1 MPRDI
6 SADATPVVLP
16 SKTTTAGGWKCVTVP
31 FACTF
36 ANITTVVLPPLL
48 VCAVQWPGDDALE
61 PQQLLE
67 LAQQRG
73 TSIALIALDGTWDC
87 ARKMKSRYPPG
98 LLMLKVPPHLAL
110 PDAARQRQQKWEEQQ
125 QHHHQ
130 QQVQPEQQQ
139 QQQQQQHVSAAEAAA
154 CPVDSRGREAQP
166 AAAAAAAASST
177 SSSSRSR
184 SSSANGRSLGTSGD
198 TNNSSTLG
206 ISHKHHHQHYQ
217 GQPASLFRPLR
228 KYQGN
233 AAQNGRVCTLE
244 AVAGALLA
252 LEGDEAMYDG
262 LLHALKLKVDAMR
275 RQKHMG
281 EVYGTTTAA
290 DE

>member
-1 MPRDI
+1 MVTQLTPLCV
-6 SADATPVVLP
+6 SCPTATL
-16 SKTTTAGGWKCVTVP
+16 
-31 FACTF
+31 
-36 ANITTVVLPPLL
+36 
-48 VCAVQWPGDDALE
+48 QWPADDALE

-73 TSIALIALDGTWDC
+73 TRIALIALDGTWDC

-110 PDAARQRQQKWEEQQ
+110 PDASRQRQQQW
-125 QHHHQ
+125 
-130 QQVQPEQQQ
+130 EQQQ
-139 QQQQQQHVSAAEAAA
+139 QQQQQRPEQQQADPEASTG
-154 CPVDSRGREAQP
+154 VQAQP
-166 AAAAAAAASST
+166 QGVAAGSEAGAAVDPAATSTSST
-177 SSSSRSR
+177 PSSSRSR
-184 SSSANGRSLGTSGD
+184 SSSANGRVSGGSNSTSNTD
-198 TNNSSTLG
+198 TNG
-206 ISHKHHHQHYQ
+206 ISHKHHHQHFQ

-275 RQKHMG
+275 RQKHME
-281 EVYGTTTAA
+281 EVYGTTAA
-290 DE
+290 ERGDS